1 MRMAYKEFKLKDSR
15 TVTLDF
21 LKEED
26 LPEVVDALN
35 SVIREGVYLAHD
47 EEIIDMELERKWY
60 QDHMKT
66 GMSYLVARVDGK
78 VVGGAS
84 IEPRRGKFSH
94 TAVYGIFIKDGFRNM
109 GIGTQLTYALI
120 EIARQRGFEILELSV
135 FGSNKRA
142 HHVYKK
148 CGFKDVGRIER
159 GVKMLDGTYTDNV
172 ILTFSLK

>member
-1 MRMAYKEFKLKDSR
+1 MVYKKFKLKDGR
-15 TVTLDF
+15 AATLDF

-35 SVIREGVYLAHD
+35 RVIREGIYLAHD
-47 EEIIDMELERKWY
+47 EEMVDMELERKWY
-60 QDHMKT
+60 QDHIKA
-66 GMSYLVARVDGK
+66 GMSYLVARVDGE

-94 TAVYGIFIKDGFRNM
+94 IAVFGIFIKDGFRNI
-109 GIGTQLTYALI
+109 GVGTQLTNALI
-120 EIARQRGFEILELSV
+120 EIACKRGFEIVELSV

-148 CGFKDVGRIER
+148 CGFKDVGRIKR
-159 GVKMLDGTYTDNV
+159 GVKILNGKYTNNV
-172 ILTFSLK
+172 IMTLSLK